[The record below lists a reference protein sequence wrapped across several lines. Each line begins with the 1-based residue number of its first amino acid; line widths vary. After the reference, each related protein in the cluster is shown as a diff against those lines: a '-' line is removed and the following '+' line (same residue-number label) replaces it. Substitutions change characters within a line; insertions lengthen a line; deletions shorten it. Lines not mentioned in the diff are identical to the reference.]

1 MGQRTII
8 MHPTLERA
16 RQNWLQ
22 LCRNHKSL
30 IKEAK
35 RNPLSVKFINGDI
48 WYFRGETEGVRAY
61 RGYHAKMIW
70 CDDFP
75 LDEKIGEV
83 FVKVVE
89 DGNDGND
96 D

>member
-1 MGQRTII
+1 MGMRTII
-8 MHPTLERA
+8 MHPTVERA
-16 RQNWLQ
+16 TQNWLQ

-48 WYFRGETEGVRAY
+48 WYFRGETEGARAY
-61 RGYHAKMIW
+61 KGYHAEMISV
-70 CDDFP
+70 DDFP

-83 FVKVVE
+83 FVKE
-89 DGNDGND
+89 
-96 D
+96 

>member
-8 MHPTLERA
+8 MHLTLERA
-16 RQNWLQ
+16 TQNWLQ

-48 WYFRGETEGVRAY
+48 WYFRAKTEGVRAY
-61 RGYHAKMIW
+61 RGYHAEMI
-70 CDDFP
+70 CSEDFP

-83 FVKVVE
+83 FVKE
-89 DGNDGND
+89 QIQ
-96 D
+96 

>member
-1 MGQRTII
+1 MGMRIII

-16 RQNWLQ
+16 TQNWLQ

-48 WYFRGETEGVRAY
+48 WYFRGETEGAMAY
-61 RGYHAKMIW
+61 RGYHAEMIW

-83 FVKVVE
+83 FVKEHE
-89 DGNDGND
+89 DGKID
-96 D
+96 

>member
-1 MGQRTII
+1 MGNETII

-16 RQNWLQ
+16 TQNWLQ
-22 LCRNHKSL
+22 FCRNHKSL

-48 WYFRGETEGVRAY
+48 WYFRGETEGARAY
-61 RGYHAKMIW
+61 RGYHAEMISV
-70 CDDFP
+70 DDFP

-83 FVKVVE
+83 FVKE
-89 DGNDGND
+89 
-96 D
+96 

>member
-16 RQNWLQ
+16 TQNWLQ
-22 LCRNHKSL
+22 LCKNYKSL

-48 WYFRGETEGVRAY
+48 WYFRAETEGARAY
-61 RGYHAKMIW
+61 RGYHAEMIW
-70 CDDFP
+70 CDEFAF
-75 LDEKIGEV
+75 DEYIGEV
-83 FVKVVE
+83 FVKEQE
-89 DGNDGND
+89 DGKV
-96 D
+96 

>member
-16 RQNWLQ
+16 TQNWLQ
-22 LCRNHKSL
+22 FCKNHKSL

-48 WYFRGETEGVRAY
+48 WYFRGTTECVRVYKDAEI
-61 RGYHAKMIW
+61 IW
-70 CDDFP
+70 CDNFP

-83 FVKVVE
+83 FVKE
-89 DGNDGND
+89 
-96 D
+96 

>member
-16 RQNWLQ
+16 TQNWLQ

-48 WYFRGETEGVRAY
+48 WYFRGEIEGARAY
-61 RGYHAKMIW
+61 RGYHAKMI
-70 CDDFP
+70 CVDEFP

-83 FVKVVE
+83 FVKE
-89 DGNDGND
+89 NTDGN
-96 D
+96 

>member
-8 MHPTLERA
+8 MHPTFEKA
-16 RQNWLQ
+16 TQNWLQ
-22 LCRNHKSL
+22 LCRNYKPL

-35 RNPLSVKFINGDI
+35 RNPLSVKFISGDT
-48 WYFRGETEGVRAY
+48 WYFRAETEGY
-61 RGYHAKMIW
+61 RGYHAEMIW

-83 FVKVVE
+83 FVKEQE
-89 DGNDGND
+89 DGNDV
-96 D
+96 

>member
-1 MGQRTII
+1 MGQEII
-8 MHPTLERA
+8 IIYPTVERA
-16 RQNWLQ
+16 TQNWLQ

-35 RNPLSVKFINGDI
+35 RNPLSVKFINGVI
-48 WYFRGETEGVRAY
+48 WYFRGETESARKY
-61 RGYHAKMIW
+61 RGYHAEMIW

-83 FVKVVE
+83 FVKE
-89 DGNDGND
+89 
-96 D
+96 